1 MDLAPDE
8 QDRPTVL
15 SFTKTASGGMG
26 PAEKLGTIQI
36 GDALVKCNDEEL
48 DNYDFT
54 DSIAVVVGQP
64 WPRSMVFERP
74 ATEPVPDAE
83 GWLFKQGDS
92 AKSAL
97 RRRMFKL
104 YGDTLFYYKPS
115 RLNASKPTYVPSGH
129 IKMGDVVSIKT
140 FYDKRQDGNKQYRME
155 LHTKNRVW
163 VLCPNS
169 VDGLSYWSPI
179 LSAST
184 GETTPVPSQPLEVIE
199 KTGAS
204 GDNDGSSGA
213 SGRGATVVKPDGPLI
228 HEGPVRRKDFF
239 TEACR
244 PRQLK
249 LHLNRLL
256 FHRTDLEGARVRA
269 PYSVDV
275 DDLKR
280 AARLINP
287 SAPMGM
293 RDTVRLVLKDE
304 STHEFMCDDTD
315 TAVEWINM
323 LRGLGAKRSAADSD
337 DAGEGGEGGEGEEK
351 TAAKTTTTTTTTTLD
366 VVQEAEDVAVSR
378 ERVNSQMTLDELESR
393 AEEQEEM
400 KELAHETEKK
410 KKEVVDHVKTS
421 RSEGWLH
428 KLGENESLGTG
439 NYRKRWFSLQ
449 KNELPYYKHR
459 AVGLLARGAA
469 GRIDFKHVVEVR
481 QSSIPGCPDNTI
493 EIVTPGRVYTVV
505 PHDDANDDVVF
516 DNWILELTNAA
527 DIYGADYVEAQ
538 KVRNF
543 SLF

>member
-1 MDLAPDE
+1 
-8 QDRPTVL
+8 
-15 SFTKTASGGMG
+15 
-26 PAEKLGTIQI
+26 
-36 GDALVKCNDEEL
+36 
-48 DNYDFT
+48 
-54 DSIAVVVGQP
+54 
-64 WPRSMVFERP
+64 
-74 ATEPVPDAE
+74 
-83 GWLFKQGDS
+83 
-92 AKSAL
+92 
-97 RRRMFKL
+97 
-104 YGDTLFYYKPS
+104 
-115 RLNASKPTYVPSGH
+115 
-129 IKMGDVVSIKT
+129 
-140 FYDKRQDGNKQYRME
+140 
-155 LHTKNRVW
+155 
-163 VLCPNS
+163 
-169 VDGLSYWSPI
+169 
-179 LSAST
+179 
-184 GETTPVPSQPLEVIE
+184 LEVIE
-199 KTGAS
+199 KISTASVEGGAAGAAAS
-204 GDNDGSSGA
+204 GGSDIA
-213 SGRGATVVKPDGPLI
+213 AVVIKPDGPLI
-228 HEGPVRRKDFF
+228 YEGLVRRKDFF

-244 PRQLK
+244 PRRLK
-249 LHLNRLL
+249 LYLNRLM
-256 FHRTDLEGARVRA
+256 FYRCTDKEGKA
-269 PYSVDV
+269 PYCVDV
-275 DDLKR
+275 DQLKR

-287 SAPMGM
+287 SAEEGM

-527 DIYGADYVEAQ
+527 DNYGADYVEAQ
-538 KVRNF
+538 EVRRF
-543 SLF
+543 SGL